1 MAAITDA
8 MQWSGSPGEQLI
20 RPKYLF
26 DVTFY
31 SKTNTALQDQ
41 AKMTVKALRTIELPR
56 FSVETEVINAWNVR
70 QLVPTKIQYDPIS
83 ITFTDTT
90 DNKFQT
96 FLGTYL
102 SEISNNFS
110 SAQVET
116 SMKASMRTSL
126 DGFGLKVRPDMG
138 DTVFEKI
145 EIIKF
150 YNDKTSVVTLWRP
163 KIVDVQHDTLDYNA
177 SEAVTWT
184 ISLRYEAIT
193 YSTENPVAGSTPAG
207 ARDKRTQEQID
218 YSKSLGD
225 FYG

>member
-8 MQWSGSPGEQLI
+8 MQWSGSPGEQLV

-31 SKTNTALQDQ
+31 SKTNVALQDQ
-41 AKMTVKALRTIELPR
+41 AKMTVRALRTIELPR
-56 FSVETEVINAWNVR
+56 YSVETEVVNSWNVR
-70 QLVPTKIQYDPIS
+70 QLVPTKVQYDPIS
-83 ITFTDTT
+83 ISFTDTT
-90 DNKFQT
+90 DNKFQS
-96 FLGTYL
+96 FLNTYL
-102 SEISNNFS
+102 SEISTNFDP
-110 SAQVET
+110 AQVEK
-116 SMKASMRTSL
+116 SMTTVRKGL

-150 YNDKTSVVTLWRP
+150 YKDKVSTITLWRP
-163 KIVDVQHDTLDYNA
+163 KIVDIQHDTMDYSA

-184 ISLRYEAIT
+184 IGIRFEAVTYTAESPVTGAAPADLR
-193 YSTENPVAGSTPAG
+193 N
-207 ARDKRTQEQID
+207 
-218 YSKSLGD
+218 

>member
-31 SKTNTALQDQ
+31 SKTNVALQDQ
-41 AKMTVKALRTIELPR
+41 AKMTVRALRTIELPR
-56 FSVETEVINAWNVR
+56 YSVETEVINAWNVR
-70 QLVPTKIQYDPIS
+70 QLIPTKIQYDPVSIS
-83 ITFTDTT
+83 FNDTT
-90 DNKFQT
+90 DNKFQS

-102 SEISNNFS
+102 SEISANFDLT
-110 SAQVET
+110 QVEK
-116 SMKASMRTSL
+116 SMTGMRKGL

-145 EIIKF
+145 EITKF
-150 YNDKTSVVTLWRP
+150 YKDKVSTITLWRP
-163 KIVDVQHDTLDYNA
+163 KIVDIQHDTMDYSA

-184 ISLRYEAIT
+184 IGVRFEAVT
-193 YSTENPVAGSTPAG
+193 YSTEGPVTGSAPA
-207 ARDKRTQEQID
+207 DLK
-218 YSKSLGD
+218 D